1 LAVALEDSSTIAVH
15 HLTRSATKV
24 AVLSTET
31 LEANAQV
38 WDLCFAHT
46 SDAQLFVLTCNSEA
60 PLLAL
65 ERSSKA
71 LALCDVG
78 SNVAQSVAGAKTEI
92 PPLKKV
98 TNFNN
103 VEAYHQRK
111 SDRITRKR
119 KLN

>member
-1 LAVALEDSSTIAVH
+1 MALEDSSTILLH

-24 AVLSTET
+24 AVLSTQNF
-31 LEANAQV
+31 EANAQV
-38 WDLCFAHT
+38 WDLGFAET

-65 ERSSKA
+65 ERNSEA

-78 SNVAQSVAGAKTEI
+78 SNVAQSVAGAKTEM
-92 PPLKKV
+92 PPLRKV
-98 TNFNN
+98 TSFNN